1 VDPHPPVRETTARLR
16 YLPTSPP
23 KIRQV
28 LELIRGQD
36 VETARDT
43 LRFCERSAAHDVGK
57 LLDSAVANAEH
68 NDNIPEEEL
77 FVSRAHAD
85 DGPTQKRWRPRA
97 RGRGVRIRK
106 RTSHVTLVVAR
117 FAEDDLEHRRQAEA
131 ASGRTR
137 RRVPRRRAA
146 APPAETGDEVP
157 SDGAPLEDE
166 DVPTDAEDT
175 TATPPAATKA
185 AKTTKKTTAKKT
197 TAKKA
202 AGETPAK
209 KAAGETPAKKTTAK
223 KTTAKKAAGETPAKK
238 TTAKKTT
245 AKKTPAKRVRKATKD
260 ED

>member
-197 TAKKA
+197 TAKK
-202 AGETPAK
+202 
-209 KAAGETPAKKTTAK
+209 
-223 KTTAKKAAGETPAKK
+223 TTAKKAAGETPAKK

-245 AKKTPAKRVRKATKD
+245 AKKAPAKRVRKATKD

>member
-1 VDPHPPVRETTARLR
+1 VAVEEHPSLRETTARLR
-16 YLPTSPP
+16 YVATSPP

-28 LELIRGQD
+28 LELIQGQD

-57 LLDSAVANAEH
+57 LLNSAVANAEH

-77 FVSRAHAD
+77 FVARAHAD

-117 FAEDDLEHRRQAEA
+117 FADDDLEHRRQADA
-131 ASGRTR
+131 ASGRVR
-137 RRVPRRRAA
+137 RRIPRRRTAEQAVEAGADVAADEEPLEDDGGPEDAETSAA
-146 APPAETGDEVP
+146 APP
-157 SDGAPLEDE
+157 
-166 DVPTDAEDT
+166 
-175 TATPPAATKA
+175 
-185 AKTTKKTTAKKT
+185 
-197 TAKKA
+197 
-202 AGETPAK
+202 TPAK
-209 KAAGETPAKKTTAK
+209 T
-223 KTTAKKAAGETPAKK
+223 AKK

-245 AKKTPAKRVRKATKD
+245 AKKTPAKSTAKKTPAKKTTAKKTTATKAAGDAPAKKATAKKTTAKKAPAKRARKATKD